1 MWPPARLSHLLAEM
15 RIKEIHPILEA
26 LLATSPRG
34 FRNKHLAQ
42 ALGVSPSRA
51 SQLLAPRIVSRELAR
66 AGEGRGLYIRG
77 PDWGKASGAVARGAV
92 PGSFW
97 KALVKDCPRLAYVA
111 LSGLALTQLRTR
123 GQVCT
128 VLRHLSCDR
137 PFLIVDFQGVHSIS
151 EAASHELF
159 VRVPR
164 SEAILVEP
172 INLDPAIAKTIFHV
186 LRRDG

>member
-1 MWPPARLSHLLAEM
+1 MRPPARLSHLLAEM

-77 PDWGKASGAVARGAV
+77 PDWGKASGAVARGAAR
-92 PGSFW
+92 GSFW
-97 KALVKDCPRLAYVA
+97 KAWSK
-111 LSGLALTQLRTR
+111 
-123 GQVCT
+123 
-128 VLRHLSCDR
+128 
-137 PFLIVDFQGVHSIS
+137 IVHVSPMWRS
-151 EAASHELF
+151 AASLTPSCEHAG
-159 VRVPR
+159 R
-164 SEAILVEP
+164 SAPCCATCHAIG
-172 INLDPAIAKTIFHV
+172 
-186 LRRDG
+186 RS

>member
-1 MWPPARLSHLLAEM
+1 M
-15 RIKEIHPILEA
+15 RIKDIHPMIEA
-26 LLATSPRG
+26 LLTTSPRG

-42 ALGVSPSRA
+42 ALGVSPGRA
-51 SQLLAPRIVSRELAR
+51 SKLLAPRIVSRELAR

-77 PDWGKASGAVARGAV
+77 PDWGKASGGVARGAV

-97 KALVKDCPRLAYVA
+97 KALVEDCPHVAYVA
-111 LSGLALTQLRTR
+111 LSGPALAQLRTR

-128 VLRHLSCDR
+128 ALRNLSRDR
-137 PFLIVDFQGVHSIS
+137 LFLIVDFEGVQSIS
-151 EAASHELF
+151 PAASHELF

-172 INLDPAIAKTIFHV
+172 INLDPAIAQTISHV
-186 LRRDG
+186 LRCSG

>member
-1 MWPPARLSHLLAEM
+1 M
-15 RIKEIHPILEA
+15 RIKDIDPILEA

-42 ALGVSPSRA
+42 ALRVSPGRA

-66 AGEGRGLYIRG
+66 VGEARGLYIRG

-97 KALVKDCPRLAYVA
+97 KALAKDCPRLAYVS
-111 LSGLALTQLRTR
+111 LSGLALTKLRTR
-123 GQVCT
+123 GQVRT
-128 VLRHLSCDR
+128 ALRNLCRDR
-137 PFLIVDFQGVHSIS
+137 PFLIVDFEGVHSIS
-151 EAASHELF
+151 ESASHELF

-172 INLDPAIAKTIFHV
+172 INLNPAIAKTISHV
-186 LRRDG
+186 LRCDG